1 MTFSPASPGPAQNR
15 TVTINPAAM
24 PAGTELSFGSFQLTR
39 GQETVFTLIDTG
51 SYTCTSTA
59 PTARSRGVM
68 AIYHGPAGGRK

>member
-68 AIYHGPAGGRK
+68 GIYHGLAGGSK